1 MVYRI
6 TESTDQEQMSG
17 NIVLKISGMT
27 CSKCE
32 ETIMGAALKCIGV
45 KDAKVSHK
53 EGKATIKANLFK
65 VNVNE
70 LRDVVEGTG
79 FSVGTMHFNSA
90 V

>member
-1 MVYRI
+1 MVYKI
-6 TESTDQEQMSG
+6 TECTDQEEMSG

-45 KDAKVSHK
+45 KDAKVSHR
-53 EGKATIKANLFK
+53 EGKATIKANLLK
-65 VNVNE
+65 VDVNA

-79 FSVGTMHFNSA
+79 FSVGTIRFNSA
-90 V
+90 I